1 MSEENTMDV
10 KIIREG
16 NKAFGIT
23 PVGVYAFDVVG
34 TYKTAS
40 PSVLPFYNNIR
51 QLVSV
56 RIGEFEIIANGH
68 QNNYPEELRQI
79 LDDNNL
85 TPELLN
91 KQAQLL
97 YGQGPALYKIN
108 HENGRRVKYWVT
120 DPEIQ
125 SWLDSWD
132 YEDYLLKC
140 CIEFRTTNGHFTKFY
155 RNKGA
160 RIGAQSN
167 VAKLEHVSSMFSRL
181 EWPDVNNQIN
191 GVIVGDFRQPWKLG
205 LRRYP
210 IFDSSN
216 PFQYPVSMR
225 YSNLYSFALDNEYSR
240 SPIHGSLSWI
250 KLSSSIPHLL
260 SSFNDNSMAIKYHI
274 EVPAIYWEKMREDLM
289 TKCENSENQFT
300 EKMFKDAQDKVM
312 ENFSIALSGNDKVGK
327 FVSTASMFDELS
339 NQYVGW
345 KINPLDQKVKDFI
358 DAQIGI
364 ANEALFQVTSG
375 LGVHPALSNLSKDG
389 NLPSGSEQLYAF
401 KLYLQ
406 TGVDI
411 PESIVMK
418 DINMAIAANFPGK
431 GLKMGFY
438 HDVLLTEEATNPK
451 DRIKNQAPGSNNPGQ
466 NPTLK

>member
-167 VAKLEHVSSMFSRL
+167 VAKLEHVFFFSNVCR
-181 EWPDVNNQIN
+181 
-191 GVIVGDFRQPWKLG
+191 
-205 LRRYP
+205 
-210 IFDSSN
+210 
-216 PFQYPVSMR
+216 
-225 YSNLYSFALDNEYSR
+225 
-240 SPIHGSLSWI
+240 
-250 KLSSSIPHLL
+250 
-260 SSFNDNSMAIKYHI
+260 
-274 EVPAIYWEKMREDLM
+274 
-289 TKCENSENQFT
+289 
-300 EKMFKDAQDKVM
+300 
-312 ENFSIALSGNDKVGK
+312 K
-327 FVSTASMFDELS
+327 F
-339 NQYVGW
+339 
-345 KINPLDQKVKDFI
+345 
-358 DAQIGI
+358 
-364 ANEALFQVTSG
+364 
-375 LGVHPALSNLSKDG
+375 
-389 NLPSGSEQLYAF
+389 
-401 KLYLQ
+401 
-406 TGVDI
+406 
-411 PESIVMK
+411 
-418 DINMAIAANFPGK
+418 
-431 GLKMGFY
+431 
-438 HDVLLTEEATNPK
+438 
-451 DRIKNQAPGSNNPGQ
+451 
-466 NPTLK
+466 